1 MRKKARMDQECLSE
15 KMNCFTHDNSHWR
28 TAPLWTDGPFCVC
41 MNANNNTYSCLRT
54 INATHNFL
62 FCEFTTGLIT
72 YYNLRIDPFEQWNR
86 AHALNPGELAAL
98 RGQLQQL
105 KGCRGARECRTASL
119 LPAVSHVQQST
130 QEQDTVPPP
139 EQPHQGRR
147 RAKPGITIHSLQ
159 CLLKLY
165 KCLIIREM

>member
-1 MRKKARMDQECLSE
+1 MRRKARMEQECLSE

-86 AHALNPGELAAL
+86 AHALSPSELAAL
-98 RGQLQQL
+98 RAQLEQL
-105 KGCRGARECRTASL
+105 KGCRGSRECRTAS
-119 LPAVSHVQQST
+119 PPPSSHSQQST

-139 EQPHQGRR
+139 EQPQQGRR
-147 RAKPGITIHSLQ
+147 RPKPGKRPQ
-159 CLLKLY
+159 F
-165 KCLIIREM
+165 